1 MSSDFSAPCSKE
13 VELARGKAENAVPLS
28 LPVTNENDPSAM
40 NRLNIVRK
48 PESSNMVKKEVPLM
62 SGNQSNEHARTARSS
77 APAAQRPTTTATFS
91 SSIPNVGNGVGIPIT
106 SSISSQQSTA
116 MPKAGARNQTPA
128 ATVTRDY
135 ASNYSSQIDKPRQ
148 SSAGQPLSSIA
159 TSRPS
164 SRVSSTAA
172 LYSQKFDIYVD
183 TKVST
188 ATHPG
193 QQQQVGRKRESS
205 TVFPLSSSVASN
217 SSDQY
222 LEKPTKDVGSKRS
235 VACDGLS
242 SSTMPT
248 PTSGAAAKKKLYDE
262 MELDRM
268 QTDLQHVQLVERA
281 QLLGSAEGTK
291 RGNSAEAW
299 SLRGDSAPVHVAMT
313 SGPVVLSRAN
323 AYHHHEPAVCSEPEP
338 MCIGTPTE
346 QIRSSKELKPLGT
359 LETMHDMLN
368 SSFSAVD
375 QLVSGNPSAKTK
387 WSQELPVESLSDKS
401 PDLVAKVWVVSYVDY
416 TSKYGLGFLFNTGSA
431 GVFFNDS
438 TKIVLSADGRVFQY
452 TERRRRDSSTG
463 SEHSS
468 QKHLITCY
476 PPELQKKVTLL
487 KHFRNYLVD
496 QRRTGNQQ
504 SIDDNPSADS
514 EAAVGAKSSGLLK
527 DGAISDGACAAIK
540 FGLSSTKYKAAEENN
555 NRNHQSEI
563 PGSPISEIEAET
575 DDYDKEMPFL
585 KKWVRTK
592 HAILFRISNRTVQVV
607 FYDKRC
613 AHNRILSR
621 TESTA
626 LVTPQHAS
634 PHLLMPSL

>member
-1 MSSDFSAPCSKE
+1 MMSSDFSAPCAKE
-13 VELARGKAENAVPLS
+13 VELARGKVENAVPLS
-28 LPVTNENDPSAM
+28 VPVTNENDPSAM
-40 NRLNIVRK
+40 NRLNIVK
-48 PESSNMVKKEVPLM
+48 KSEPITNVMKKEVPLM
-62 SGNQSNEHARTARSS
+62 SSNQSNEHAKAARSS
-77 APAAQRPTTTATFS
+77 APAMQRPM
-91 SSIPNVGNGVGIPIT
+91 PNVGNGVGIQPI
-106 SSISSQQSTA
+106 SVASSQQSITTS
-116 MPKAGARNQTPA
+116 KVGARSHTQTM
-128 ATVTRDY
+128 TVARDY
-135 ASNYSSQIDKPRQ
+135 ASNYSSQIDKARH
-148 SSAGQPLSSIA
+148 SSAGQSLSSNA
-159 TSRPS
+159 STSRPS
-164 SRVSSTAA
+164 SRSSTTAA
-172 LYSQKFDIYVD
+172 AYSQKFDIYAD
-183 TKVST
+183 TKVPT
-188 ATHPG
+188 AVSNPG
-193 QQQQVGRKRESS
+193 QQQQQQHVGRKRESS
-205 TVFPLSSSVASN
+205 TVFPSSSSVASN
-217 SSDQY
+217 SSDHY
-222 LEKPTKDVGSKRS
+222 IERAAKDVGSKRA

-242 SSTMPT
+242 SSLMPA
-248 PTSGAAAKKKLYDE
+248 PTSGAAKKKLYDE

-281 QLLGSAEGTK
+281 QLLGTSEGTK
-291 RGNSAEAW
+291 RGNTAEAW
-299 SLRGDSAPVHVAMT
+299 SLRGDSAPVPVAIASGSVT
-313 SGPVVLSRAN
+313 SSRAN
-323 AYHHHEPAVCSEPEP
+323 AYHHEPAICSEPEP

-368 SSFSAVD
+368 NSFSVVD

-514 EAAVGAKSSGLLK
+514 EAVVGAKSSGLLK

-555 NRNHQSEI
+555 NRNYQSEF
-563 PGSPISEIEAET
+563 PGSPLSEIDAET

-607 FYDKRC
+607 FYDKRY
-613 AHNRILSR
+613 
-621 TESTA
+621 A
-626 LVTPQHAS
+626 LVKSVAF
-634 PHLLMPSL
+634 

>member
-1 MSSDFSAPCSKE
+1 MMSSDFSAPCAKE
-13 VELARGKAENAVPLS
+13 VELARGKVENAVPLS
-28 LPVTNENDPSAM
+28 VPVTNENDPSAM
-40 NRLNIVRK
+40 NRLNIVK
-48 PESSNMVKKEVPLM
+48 KSEPITNVMKKEVPLM
-62 SGNQSNEHARTARSS
+62 SSNQSNEHAKAARSS
-77 APAAQRPTTTATFS
+77 APAMQRPM
-91 SSIPNVGNGVGIPIT
+91 PNVGNGVGIQPI
-106 SSISSQQSTA
+106 SVASSQQSITTS
-116 MPKAGARNQTPA
+116 KVGARSHTQTM
-128 ATVTRDY
+128 TVARDY
-135 ASNYSSQIDKPRQ
+135 ASNYSSQIDKARH
-148 SSAGQPLSSIA
+148 SSAGQSLSSNA
-159 TSRPS
+159 STSRPS
-164 SRVSSTAA
+164 SRSSTTAA
-172 LYSQKFDIYVD
+172 AYSQKFDIYAD
-183 TKVST
+183 TKVPT
-188 ATHPG
+188 AVSNPG
-193 QQQQVGRKRESS
+193 QQQQQQHVGRKRESS
-205 TVFPLSSSVASN
+205 TVFPSSSSVASN
-217 SSDQY
+217 SSDHY
-222 LEKPTKDVGSKRS
+222 IERAAKDVGSKRA

-242 SSTMPT
+242 SSLMPA
-248 PTSGAAAKKKLYDE
+248 PTSGAAKKKLYDE

-281 QLLGSAEGTK
+281 QLLGTSEGTK
-291 RGNSAEAW
+291 RGNTAEAW
-299 SLRGDSAPVHVAMT
+299 SLRGDSAPVPVAIASGSVT
-313 SGPVVLSRAN
+313 SSIAN
-323 AYHHHEPAVCSEPEP
+323 AYHHEPAICSEPEP

-368 SSFSAVD
+368 NSFSVVD

-514 EAAVGAKSSGLLK
+514 EAVVGAKSSGLLK

-555 NRNHQSEI
+555 NRNYQSEF
-563 PGSPISEIEAET
+563 PGSPLSEIDAET

-607 FYDKRC
+607 FYDKRY
-613 AHNRILSR
+613 
-621 TESTA
+621 A
-626 LVTPQHAS
+626 LVKSVAF
-634 PHLLMPSL
+634 

>member
-1 MSSDFSAPCSKE
+1 MMSSDFSAPCAKE
-13 VELARGKAENAVPLS
+13 VELARGKNENAVPLS
-28 LPVTNENDPSAM
+28 QPITNENDPSAM
-40 NRLNIVRK
+40 NRLNIVKK
-48 PESSNMVKKEVPLM
+48 PEQIINVAKKEVPLT
-62 SGNQSNEHARTARSS
+62 SSHQSNEHVKAARLS
-77 APAAQRPTTTATFS
+77 APAVQRPSTTGAFGNS
-91 SSIPNVGNGVGIPIT
+91 MPNVGNGAGISST
-106 SSISSQQSTA
+106 STASSQQSTT
-116 MPKAGARNQTPA
+116 MSKVGTRNQTQA
-128 ATVTRDY
+128 ATVSRDH
-135 ASNYSSQIDKPRQ
+135 ASNYSSQIDKARQ
-148 SSAGQPLSSIA
+148 SSAGQPLSSNAI
-159 TSRPS
+159 SRPS
-164 SRVSSTAA
+164 SRSSSTAA
-172 LYSQKFDIYVD
+172 PYSQKFDIYAD
-183 TKVST
+183 TKAST
-188 ATHPG
+188 ATNPG
-193 QQQQVGRKRESS
+193 QQHVGRKRESS

-222 LEKPTKDVGSKRS
+222 IERAAKDVGSKRA

-242 SSTMPT
+242 SSPMPAS
-248 PTSGAAAKKKLYDE
+248 TSGAAKKKLYDE

-281 QLLGSAEGTK
+281 QSLGSSK
-291 RGNSAEAW
+291 RGNTAEAW
-299 SLRGDSAPVHVAMT
+299 SLRGDNALVPVTTSSVPSA
-313 SGPVVLSRAN
+313 SSRAT
-323 AYHHHEPAVCSEPEP
+323 AYHHEPAVCSEPEP

-368 SSFSAVD
+368 NSFSAVD
-375 QLVSGNPSAKTK
+375 QLVSGNPNAKAR

-504 SIDDNPSADS
+504 SIDDNPSGADS
-514 EAAVGAKSSGLLK
+514 EATVGAKSSGLMK

-555 NRNHQSEI
+555 NRNYQSEI
-563 PGSPISEIEAET
+563 PGSPLSEIEAEA
-575 DDYDKEMPFL
+575 DDDKEMPFL

-613 AHNRILSR
+613 AHLNS
-621 TESTA
+621 
-626 LVTPQHAS
+626 VTY
-634 PHLLMPSL
+634 

>member
-1 MSSDFSAPCSKE
+1 
-13 VELARGKAENAVPLS
+13 
-28 LPVTNENDPSAM
+28 
-40 NRLNIVRK
+40 
-48 PESSNMVKKEVPLM
+48 
-62 SGNQSNEHARTARSS
+62 
-77 APAAQRPTTTATFS
+77 
-91 SSIPNVGNGVGIPIT
+91 
-106 SSISSQQSTA
+106 
-116 MPKAGARNQTPA
+116 
-128 ATVTRDY
+128 
-135 ASNYSSQIDKPRQ
+135 
-148 SSAGQPLSSIA
+148 
-159 TSRPS
+159 
-164 SRVSSTAA
+164 
-172 LYSQKFDIYVD
+172 
-183 TKVST
+183 
-188 ATHPG
+188 
-193 QQQQVGRKRESS
+193 
-205 TVFPLSSSVASN
+205 
-217 SSDQY
+217 
-222 LEKPTKDVGSKRS
+222 
-235 VACDGLS
+235 
-242 SSTMPT
+242 
-248 PTSGAAAKKKLYDE
+248 
-262 MELDRM
+262 M

-281 QLLGSAEGTK
+281 QSLGSSK
-291 RGNSAEAW
+291 RGNTAEAW
-299 SLRGDSAPVHVAMT
+299 SLRGDNALVPVTTSSVPSA
-313 SGPVVLSRAN
+313 SSRAT
-323 AYHHHEPAVCSEPEP
+323 AYHHEPAVCSEPEP

-368 SSFSAVD
+368 NSFSAVD
-375 QLVSGNPSAKTK
+375 QLVSGNPNAKAR

-504 SIDDNPSADS
+504 SIDDNPSGADS
-514 EAAVGAKSSGLLK
+514 EATVGAKSSGLMK

-555 NRNHQSEI
+555 NRNYQSEI
-563 PGSPISEIEAET
+563 PGSPLSEIEAEA
-575 DDYDKEMPFL
+575 DDDKEMPFL

-613 AHNRILSR
+613 AHLNSV
-621 TESTA
+621 A
-626 LVTPQHAS
+626 Y
-634 PHLLMPSL
+634 